1 MLSFKKV
8 CAVLIF
14 TLVFLCPL
22 LSSPLQAITI
32 KEEEELGREF
42 IKVIKRRYNIVS
54 DPFISQYIER
64 IGQRILKEF
73 PPQHLNY
80 HFYVVKEE
88 VYNAF
93 AGPGG
98 HVFINSGLFEAMESE
113 QELIGILSHEIAH
126 VSCRHIS
133 QKIERSSKIEMA
145 TLAGLAAGI
154 LLGVGGAGSAANAVT
169 VSTMAAGQ
177 SLSLA
182 YSRDDERQ
190 ADEVGLKYMEK
201 AGYDASGLMTM
212 LKKIKEKNWYGDE
225 IPTYL
230 KTHPGANERIVYLS
244 RSLEDKGA
252 NPSSK
257 PVNGMTDFQKAH
269 MRILALYGNKD
280 NAKSVFTKMLAED
293 KGSYLGNYGMGL
305 LLAKDNNRKDAQQYL
320 KKALERQ
327 AFDPFLLTDLG
338 HVHFLN
344 GDYALALQA
353 FESARKIDAK
363 NKKGWLLLGRSQV
376 ELGKFEKATDTFH
389 QLITAYPDYST
400 AYYYLGDAY
409 HRLSRPAYE
418 HYYLGMSYKI
428 TGDYEKALF
437 NLKRAKTD
445 ANENGGIKE
454 KIDTA
459 IKEIEDKK
467 KKAKK
472 R

>member
-1 MLSFKKV
+1 MVTFNKV

-14 TLVFLCPL
+14 ITVFLCPL
-22 LSSPLQAITI
+22 LSFPAHAITVT
-32 KEEEELGREF
+32 EEEELGREF
-42 IKVIKRRYNIVS
+42 IKLIKRRYNIVT
-54 DPFISQYIER
+54 DPFISQYIEK

-73 PPQHLNY
+73 PPQHLTY
-80 HFYVVKEE
+80 HFYVVKED

-98 HVFINSGLFEAMESE
+98 HVFVNSGLFEAMETE
-113 QELIGILSHEIAH
+113 PELIGILSHEIAH

-133 QKIERSSKIEMA
+133 QKIERSTKIEMA

-154 LLGVGGAGSAANAVT
+154 LLGVGGSGSAAQAVT

-201 AGYDASGLMTM
+201 AGYDATGLMQM
-212 LKKIKEKNWYGDE
+212 LKKIKTKNWYGAE

-230 KTHPGANERIVYLS
+230 KTHPGADERIVYLS
-244 RSLEDKGA
+244 RRLEEKTA
-252 NPSSK
+252 
-257 PVNGMTDFQKAH
+257 TDSPTPLTGPDDFKKAH

-280 NAKSVFTKMLAED
+280 NAQKTFEKMLAED
-293 KGSYLGNYGMGL
+293 ANNYLGNYGMGL
-305 LLAKDNNRKDAQQYL
+305 LLVKDNNPKGAQRYF

-338 HVHFLN
+338 HVYYLS
-344 GDYALALQA
+344 GD
-353 FESARKIDAK
+353 FESALQTLESARGIDAK
-363 NKKGWLLLGRSQV
+363 NKEGWLLLGRAQV
-376 ELGKFEKATDTFH
+376 ELEKFEAATETFH
-389 QLITAYPDYST
+389 QLIVAYPDFSS

-409 HRLSRPAYE
+409 HRLSRSAPE

-428 TGDYEKALF
+428 KGDYEKALF

-445 ANENGGIKE
+445 VKEAVLKE

-459 IKEIEDKK
+459 MKEIEEEKK
-467 KKAKK
+467 KKK
-472 R
+472 RK